1 MDHNYAFPT
10 CHLEGLFSCQFRQ
23 RHWCG
28 LSMIYVCEERW
39 WRGVCKQHMKVR
51 KVYASVKR
59 NAHGPR

>member
-1 MDHNYAFPT
+1 
-10 CHLEGLFSCQFRQ
+10 
-23 RHWCG
+23 
-28 LSMIYVCEERW
+28 MIYVCEERW